1 MVEPGALLDRQTR
14 IQHGLLVKGL
24 AAVGTHG
31 GLQFLFQCRHFLLQT
46 SHAPPR
52 KESPTI
58 SSSFCRYVVSNRCP
72 SLALSFINERS
83 LLTPF
88 LVSLCQQNKPQGVIT
103 DGVTLSGPGWC
114 EDAGVYEFTMGADG
128 SKVMAR
134 YSFVYVQEDGEW
146 KIAHHHSSAMP
157 EGLLAASAKI
167 KQLENFFD
175 RS

>member
-1 MVEPGALLDRQTR
+1 MFAG
-14 IQHGLLVKGL
+14 
-24 AAVGTHG
+24 VGT
-31 GLQFLFQCRHFLLQT
+31 RH
-46 SHAPPR
+46 
-52 KESPTI
+52 
-58 SSSFCRYVVSNRCP
+58 
-72 SLALSFINERS
+72 LSRLS
-83 LLTPF
+83 LLPPTSRCSHISCYHP
-88 LVSLCQQNKPQGVIT
+88 QNKPQGVIT

-114 EDAGVYEFTMGADG
+114 EDAGVYEFTMGVNG

-167 KQLENFFD
+167 KQLESLFE

>member
-1 MVEPGALLDRQTR
+1 MFPFRYLT
-14 IQHGLLVKGL
+14 
-24 AAVGTHG
+24 
-31 GLQFLFQCRHFLLQT
+31 
-46 SHAPPR
+46 
-52 KESPTI
+52 
-58 SSSFCRYVVSNRCP
+58 SSS
-72 SLALSFINERS
+72 
-83 LLTPF
+83 T
-88 LVSLCQQNKPQGVIT
+88 QNKPQGVIT

-167 KQLENFFD
+167 KQLENLFD